1 MYCTLTVCLRSM
13 QEQERSL
20 GIFLTERYHI
30 KPQSQRN
37 HIKHLQNIM
46 FGAVFSKR
54 IGHGTGVSA

>member
-1 MYCTLTVCLRSM
+1 M